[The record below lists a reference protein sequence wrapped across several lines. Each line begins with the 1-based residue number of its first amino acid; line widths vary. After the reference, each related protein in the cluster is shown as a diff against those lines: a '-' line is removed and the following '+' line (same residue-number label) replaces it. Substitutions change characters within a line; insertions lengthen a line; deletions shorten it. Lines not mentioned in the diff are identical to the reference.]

1 MFKYMFS
8 FFDSFVSRLAIL
20 LTKAGTCL
28 TWQGLLS
35 KHNQVLAVLLRDSR
49 DTDIHS
55 VRSLW
60 HFRLTCITLHL
71 LVLPFGV
78 SANNQVRLAVAN
90 GRICERRVKSYV
102 MRRKN
107 FLFHDAVDGTNASAI
122 VLSLIE
128 TAKSNNLNIYQ
139 YLYTLLLY
147 MPDYKNEPAGIEQL
161 MP

>member
-8 FFDSFVSRLAIL
+8 FFDSFVSRLAVL

-55 VRSLW
+55 VRSLG

-71 LVLPFGV
+71 LVLPLVYPQITKLVLPLQMDEYGI
-78 SANNQVRLAVAN
+78 
-90 GRICERRVKSYV
+90 RI
-102 MRRKN
+102 
-107 FLFHDAVDGTNASAI
+107 I
-122 VLSLIE
+122 ILI
-128 TAKSNNLNIYQ
+128 
-139 YLYTLLLY
+139 
-147 MPDYKNEPAGIEQL
+147 
-161 MP
+161 